1 MLILL
6 RAGTN
11 SGAAM
16 SNQMANRAKNY
27 VTVLTRATH

>member
-16 SNQMANRAKNY
+16 SNKW
-27 VTVLTRATH
+27 LTEPKIMSLF